1 MGKLKITIHPL
12 FIVFS
17 FILIYFGLINQF
29 FIYLLVLCIHE
40 YSHYFVAKRCG
51 YVLNKMVFMPYGA
64 GIGGESQII
73 NPKHEILIAIA
84 GPLVNLICVVV
95 CVALWWIFP
104 TTFIYTQTFVFASMA
119 LGFFNLL
126 PVFPLDGGRV
136 AICYLSNKINKMLV
150 YKIMKY
156 ICLFFSLLFLV
167 LFVIS
172 IFNSINLTFMFT
184 SVFLFFS
191 CFGTDENVYFER
203 SLVLCNTKQ
212 ILTPVEVKTFV
223 VNKDVSVYQ
232 LAKCVSG
239 NYFTVFKVVDSDNN
253 IIKTITENDLI
264 KILNNHK

>member
-1 MGKLKITIHPL
+1 
-12 FIVFS
+12 
-17 FILIYFGLINQF
+17 
-29 FIYLLVLCIHE
+29 
-40 YSHYFVAKRCG
+40 
-51 YVLNKMVFMPYGA
+51 
-64 GIGGESQII
+64 
-73 NPKHEILIAIA
+73 
-84 GPLVNLICVVV
+84 
-95 CVALWWIFP
+95 
-104 TTFIYTQTFVFASMA
+104 MA

-212 ILTPVEVKTFV
+212 ISTPVEVKTFV

-253 IIKTITENDLI
+253 IIKTISIIIYYLFII
-264 KILNNHK
+264 KNNGYALKLGINLLYKADIAVKYTKSALE

>member
-104 TTFIYTQTFVFASMA
+104 RARIRSSIWWCRPIA
-119 LGFFNLL
+119 
-126 PVFPLDGGRV
+126 R
-136 AICYLSNKINKMLV
+136 AIP
-150 YKIMKY
+150 
-156 ICLFFSLLFLV
+156 
-167 LFVIS
+167 IS
-172 IFNSINLTFMFT
+172 
-184 SVFLFFS
+184 
-191 CFGTDENVYFER
+191 
-203 SLVLCNTKQ
+203 
-212 ILTPVEVKTFV
+212 
-223 VNKDVSVYQ
+223 
-232 LAKCVSG
+232 
-239 NYFTVFKVVDSDNN
+239 
-253 IIKTITENDLI
+253 
-264 KILNNHK
+264 